1 MLKVKIYSIENKG
14 FVEKI
19 SRRRF
24 RLLGLNICCNFAVA
38 NQKEVAL
45 IKHSLLPVRAEGSV
59 FRNGSGGCQR
69 FRNVLAYLS

>member
-14 FVEKI
+14 FVKKKL

-24 RLLGLNICCNFAVA
+24 RLHGLNICYNFAVV

-45 IKHSLLPVRAEGSV
+45 TKHSLLPVRAEGSV
-59 FRNGSGGCQR
+59 FRNGSGG
-69 FRNVLAYLS
+69 VDK